1 MNRQPHPTASA
12 AVLALTGLALGGLAA
27 CSDVTAAPG
36 SRAMT
41 LSFATT
47 PAGAPGISASLAGAA
62 DALVI
67 TKAQLV
73 LSRTE
78 LEMVNG
84 NCASND
90 DEGDDDGCAE
100 LKLGPMLVDLPL
112 TSGAKTALTVA
123 VPAGRYD
130 KIEAKIDAVASESD
144 GHHQDA
150 ATFLAAHPEFRNISI
165 RVEGTF
171 NGQPFVYT
179 TALDA
184 EMEMEF
190 NPPLV
195 VDGAAGNLTVQVDLS
210 TWFLGRDGAAI
221 NPATANAGGVNRSL
235 VEDNIK
241 RSFKVFEDDDHD
253 GRHDDHDD

>member
-1 MNRQPHPTASA
+1 MYRLPRHTAG
-12 AVLALTGLALGGLAA
+12 LAILALGGLAA

-36 SRAMT
+36 ARSVA
-41 LSFATT
+41 LSFATASASS
-47 PAGAPGISASLAGAA
+47 AGVAASLAGAA
-62 DALVI
+62 DPVVI

-78 LEMVNG
+78 LEMASG
-84 NCASND
+84 SCGSND
-90 DEGDDDGCAE
+90 VEGDDDGCAE

-112 TSGAKTALTVA
+112 TAGAKTALTVT
-123 VPAGRYD
+123 VPAGTYD
-130 KIEAKIDAVASESD
+130 KLEARIDAVESGD
-144 GHHQDA
+144 EGRRQDA
-150 ATFLAAHPEFRNISI
+150 TAFLAAHPEFRNVSI

-184 EMEMEF
+184 EMEVAF
-190 NPPLV
+190 NPPIV
-195 VDGAAGNLTVQVDLS
+195 VDATASNITVQVDVA
-210 TWFLGRDGAAI
+210 TWFRARDGASI
-221 NPATANAGGVNRSL
+221 DPATANAGGVNRSL

-253 GRHDDHDD
+253 GRDDD

>member
-1 MNRQPHPTASA
+1 MHRLPRLTANGTL
-12 AVLALTGLALGGLAA
+12 LALSGLTLGGLAA
-27 CSDVTAAPG
+27 CSDVTAAPA

-41 LSFATT
+41 LSFATS
-47 PAGAPGISASLAGAA
+47 PAGAAAISAALAGAA
-62 DALVI
+62 DPLVI

-78 LEMVNG
+78 LETVNG

-90 DEGDDDGCAE
+90 VEGDDDGCAE

-112 TSGAKTALTVA
+112 TSGAKTALSVA
-123 VPAGRYD
+123 VPAGSYD

-144 GHHQDA
+144 GHRQDA
-150 ATFLAAHPEFRNISI
+150 ATFLAAHPEFRNTSI

-179 TALDA
+179 TALDT
-184 EMEMEF
+184 EMEMAF

-195 VDGAAGNLTVQVDLS
+195 IDGTGGNLTVQVDLS
-210 TWFLGRDGAAI
+210 TWFLGRDGATI
-221 NPATANAGGVNRSL
+221 DPATANAGGANRSL

-253 GRHDDHDD
+253 GRDDGRND

>member
-1 MNRQPHPTASA
+1 MNRLPHLTAGVA
-12 AVLALTGLALGGLAA
+12 ALALGALAA

-36 SRAMT
+36 ARSMT
-41 LSFATT
+41 LSFATAPR
-47 PAGAPGISASLAGAA
+47 PAAGFSAAVAGAA
-62 DALVI
+62 DAVVI
-67 TKAQLV
+67 AKAQLV
-73 LSRTE
+73 ISKTE
-78 LEMVNG
+78 LEMASG
-84 NCASND
+84 NCNSND

-112 TSGAKTALTVA
+112 TTGARTALTVA
-123 VPAGRYD
+123 VPAGTYD
-130 KIEAKIDAVASESD
+130 KIEAKIDAVESESD
-144 GHHQDA
+144 GHRQDA
-150 ATFLAAHPEFRNISI
+150 AAFLAAHPEFRNISI

-184 EMEMEF
+184 EMEIEF

-195 VDGAAGNLTVQVDLS
+195 VDGTAGNLTVQVDLS
-210 TWFLGRDGAAI
+210 TWFLARDGSSI
-221 NPATANAGGVNRSL
+221 NPATANAGGANRSL

-253 GRHDDHDD
+253 GRDDGRDD

>member
-1 MNRQPHPTASA
+1 MNRLPHLTASVTA
-12 AVLALTGLALGGLAA
+12 LALGGLAA
-27 CSDVTAAPG
+27 CSDVTAAPAAR
-36 SRAMT
+36 SMT
-41 LSFATT
+41 LSFATA
-47 PAGAPGISASLAGAA
+47 PAGAAGISATLAGVA
-62 DALVI
+62 DPLVI

-73 LSRTE
+73 ISKTE
-78 LEMVNG
+78 LEMVSG

-112 TSGAKTALTVA
+112 TTGAKTALTVA
-123 VPAGRYD
+123 VPAGTYD
-130 KIEAKIDAVASESD
+130 KIEAKIDAVESESD
-144 GHHQDA
+144 GHRQDA
-150 ATFLAAHPEFRNISI
+150 ATFLAAHPEFRNTSI

-171 NGQPFVYT
+171 NGQPFVYI
-179 TALDA
+179 TALDT

-210 TWFLGRDGAAI
+210 TWFRARDGSSI

-235 VEDNIK
+235 VEENIK

-253 GRHDDHDD
+253 GRDDDHDD